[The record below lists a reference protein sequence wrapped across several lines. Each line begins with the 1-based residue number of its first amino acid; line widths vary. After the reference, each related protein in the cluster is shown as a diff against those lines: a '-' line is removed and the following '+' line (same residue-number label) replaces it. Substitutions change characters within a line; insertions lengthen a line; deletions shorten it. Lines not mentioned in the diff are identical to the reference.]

1 MPAQPH
7 SFTSSTRST
16 VASAY
21 ADAAALLADGRRL
34 VASLLPAAEVQ
45 GSDAALPRV
54 ADSTRDAQLRR
65 AARWLRT
72 VETRAGSM
80 PRASL
85 LPLLVPYDLLSRLTT
100 GSAPAAQLRRWRDSI
115 FDAYLTG
122 DPTLSAT
129 AILTMT
135 TAALAAATAT
145 ATTYMD
151 VSATPDTDAGVSAK
165 LAVGYNSTSPLSPRQ
180 LLWHYSTLDS
190 WRRQLGTLSAFPHLT
205 PAENARRL
213 HLLRLNPA

>member
-7 SFTSSTRST
+7 NFTSSTRSA
-16 VASAY
+16 VAGAY
-21 ADAAALLADGRRL
+21 AGAAALLADGRRL

-72 VETRAGSM
+72 VDARADSM

-85 LPLLVPYDLLSRLTT
+85 LQLLVPYDLLSRLTT
-100 GSAPAAQLRRWRDSI
+100 GSASAAQLRRWRDSI

-135 TAALAAATAT
+135 TAALAAAPAT
-145 ATTYMD
+145 A
-151 VSATPDTDAGVSAK
+151 
-165 LAVGYNSTSPLSPRQ
+165 LSTRQ
-180 LLWHYSTLDS
+180 LLWHYSTIDS

>member
-7 SFTSSTRST
+7 NFTSSTRSA
-16 VASAY
+16 VAGAY
-21 ADAAALLADGRRL
+21 AGAAALLADCRRL

-72 VETRAGSM
+72 VDARADSM

-85 LPLLVPYDLLSRLTT
+85 LQLLVPYDLLSRLTT
-100 GSAPAAQLRRWRDSI
+100 GSASAAQLRRWRDSI

-135 TAALAAATAT
+135 TAALAAAPAT
-145 ATTYMD
+145 A
-151 VSATPDTDAGVSAK
+151 
-165 LAVGYNSTSPLSPRQ
+165 LSTRQ

>member
-7 SFTSSTRST
+7 NFTSSTRSA
-16 VASAY
+16 VAGAY
-21 ADAAALLADGRRL
+21 AGAAALLADGRRL

-72 VETRAGSM
+72 VDARADSM

-85 LPLLVPYDLLSRLTT
+85 LQLLVPYDLLSRLTT
-100 GSAPAAQLRRWRDSI
+100 GSASAAQLRRWRDSI

-135 TAALAAATAT
+135 TAALAAAPAT
-145 ATTYMD
+145 A
-151 VSATPDTDAGVSAK
+151 
-165 LAVGYNSTSPLSPRQ
+165 LSTRQ

-190 WRRQLGTLSAFPHLT
+190 WRRQLGTLSAFPHIT

>member
-7 SFTSSTRST
+7 NFTSSTRSA
-16 VASAY
+16 VAGAY
-21 ADAAALLADGRRL
+21 AGAAALLADGRRL

-72 VETRAGSM
+72 VDARADSM

-85 LPLLVPYDLLSRLTT
+85 LQLLVPYDLLSRLTT
-100 GSAPAAQLRRWRDSI
+100 GSASAAQLRRWRDSI
-115 FDAYLTG
+115 FNAYLTG

-135 TAALAAATAT
+135 TAALAAAPAT
-145 ATTYMD
+145 A
-151 VSATPDTDAGVSAK
+151 
-165 LAVGYNSTSPLSPRQ
+165 LSTRQ

>member
-7 SFTSSTRST
+7 SFTSSTRSA

-21 ADAAALLADGRRL
+21 AGAAALLADGRRL
-34 VASLLPAAEVQ
+34 VASLLPDAEVQ
-45 GSDAALPRV
+45 GSDAALPSA
-54 ADSTRDAQLRR
+54 ADCTRDGLLRR
-65 AARWLRT
+65 VARWLRT
-72 VETRAGSM
+72 VDARADSM

-85 LPLLVPYDLLSRLTT
+85 LPLLVPYDLLSRLIT
-100 GSAPAAQLRRWRDSI
+100 GSAPTAQLRRWRDSI

-135 TAALAAATAT
+135 TAALAAAP
-145 ATTYMD
+145 ATT
-151 VSATPDTDAGVSAK
+151 
-165 LAVGYNSTSPLSPRQ
+165 LSTRQ

-213 HLLRLNPA
+213 HLLRLNPLD

>member
-7 SFTSSTRST
+7 NFTSSTRSA
-16 VASAY
+16 VAGAY
-21 ADAAALLADGRRL
+21 AGAAALLADGRRL
-34 VASLLPAAEVQ
+34 VSSLLPAAEVQ

-72 VETRAGSM
+72 VDARADSM

-85 LPLLVPYDLLSRLTT
+85 LQLLVPYDLLSRLTT
-100 GSAPAAQLRRWRDSI
+100 GSASAAQLRRWRDSI

-135 TAALAAATAT
+135 TAALAAAPAT
-145 ATTYMD
+145 A
-151 VSATPDTDAGVSAK
+151 
-165 LAVGYNSTSPLSPRQ
+165 LSTRQ

>member
-1 MPAQPH
+1 M
-7 SFTSSTRST
+7 
-16 VASAY
+16 
-21 ADAAALLADGRRL
+21 
-34 VASLLPAAEVQ
+34 Q

-72 VETRAGSM
+72 VDARADSM

-85 LPLLVPYDLLSRLTT
+85 LQLLVPYDLLSRLTT
-100 GSAPAAQLRRWRDSI
+100 GSASAAQLRRWRDSI

-135 TAALAAATAT
+135 TAALAAAPAT
-145 ATTYMD
+145 A
-151 VSATPDTDAGVSAK
+151 
-165 LAVGYNSTSPLSPRQ
+165 LSTRQ

>member
-7 SFTSSTRST
+7 NFTSSTRSA
-16 VASAY
+16 VAGAY
-21 ADAAALLADGRRL
+21 AGAAALLADGRRL

-72 VETRAGSM
+72 VDARADSM

-85 LPLLVPYDLLSRLTT
+85 LQLLVPYDLLSRLTT
-100 GSAPAAQLRRWRDSI
+100 GSASAAQLRRWRDSI

-135 TAALAAATAT
+135 TAALAAAPAT
-145 ATTYMD
+145 A
-151 VSATPDTDAGVSAK
+151 
-165 LAVGYNSTSPLSPRQ
+165 LSTRQ

>member
-7 SFTSSTRST
+7 NFTSSTRSA
-16 VASAY
+16 VAGAY
-21 ADAAALLADGRRL
+21 AGAAALLADGRRL

-72 VETRAGSM
+72 VDARADSM

-85 LPLLVPYDLLSRLTT
+85 LQLLVPYDLLSRLTT
-100 GSAPAAQLRRWRDSI
+100 GSASAAQLRRWRDSI

-122 DPTLSAT
+122 DPTISAT

-135 TAALAAATAT
+135 TAALAAAPAT
-145 ATTYMD
+145 A
-151 VSATPDTDAGVSAK
+151 
-165 LAVGYNSTSPLSPRQ
+165 LSTRQ